1 MSTSTFLPVLTIS
14 IPAKAPEF
22 KVPALSRIT
31 NKELPPR
38 IKEIIDPRNQ
48 EILRDAHAQ
57 GLQIDFYGEVKTDC
71 AICLQPLSGMLGKLT
86 MTQCLHFFCK
96 SCQQQWQEK
105 SDNCAVCRQPLAI
118 QPEQPEQP
126 EQPDTDESDSYDSDG
141 PVYDPTAPDIFYDDD
156 LTEEDVAEISR
167 LMVELEP
174 PTEQELADSNSHL
187 PEWWYDSL
195 SDDTSSDDD
204 DYDMSS
210 DDNDNDMIAS
220 HENFQEQRA
229 IYNSFTNIIT
239 I

>member
-1 MSTSTFLPVLTIS
+1 MSTSTFLPDLKIS
-14 IPAKAPEF
+14 IPDKAPEF

-31 NKELPPR
+31 NNELQPR
-38 IKEIIDPRNQ
+38 TKKIIDSRNQ
-48 EILRDAHAQ
+48 EILRDARAR
-57 GLQIDFYGEVKTDC
+57 GSQIVFYGEVKTDC
-71 AICLQPLSGMLGKLT
+71 AICLQPLIGMLT
-86 MTQCLHFFCK
+86 MTICEHFFCK

-105 SDNCAVCRQPLAI
+105 SVNCAVCRQPLAI

-126 EQPDTDESDSYDSDG
+126 EQPDTDESDFYDSDG

-156 LTEEDVAEISR
+156 LTEEDVAEIAS

-187 PEWWYDSL
+187 PEWYDSL
-195 SDDTSSDDD
+195 SDETSSDDD

-210 DDNDNDMIAS
+210 DDDDNDMIAS
-220 HENFQEQRA
+220 HENFQRA

>member
-1 MSTSTFLPVLTIS
+1 MSTSTYLPDLKIS
-14 IPAKAPEF
+14 IPAKAPES

-38 IKEIIDPRNQ
+38 IQEIIDPRDH

-57 GLQIDFYGEVKTDC
+57 GSQIVFYGEVEATC
-71 AICLQPLSGMLGKLT
+71 AICLQKPSGQKPSGMIT
-86 MTQCLHFFCK
+86 MTKCLHFFCK
-96 SCQQQWQEK
+96 SCQQQWQK
-105 SDNCAVCRQPLAI
+105 RSDNCAVCRQPLAI

-126 EQPDTDESDSYDSDG
+126 EQPDTDSYESDG

-195 SDDTSSDDD
+195 SDETSSDDD
-204 DYDMSS
+204 DYDMSD

-220 HENFQEQRA
+220 HENFQR
-229 IYNSFTNIIT
+229 TNIIT

>member
-57 GLQIDFYGEVKTDC
+57 GLQIDFYGEGEVKTDC
-71 AICLQPLSGMLGKLT
+71 VICLQKPSGMIT

-96 SCQQQWQEK
+96 SCQQQWQK
-105 SDNCAVCRQPLAI
+105 RSDNCAVCRQPLAI

-126 EQPDTDESDSYDSDG
+126 DTDESDFYDSDG
-141 PVYDPTAPDIFYDDD
+141 PVYDPTTPDIFYDDG

-167 LMVELEP
+167 LMVVLEP
-174 PTEQELADSNSHL
+174 PTEQEQQESSSFQHGA
-187 PEWWYDSL
+187 EWYDSS
-195 SDDTSSDDD
+195 SDETSSDDD

-220 HENFQEQRA
+220 HENFREQRA